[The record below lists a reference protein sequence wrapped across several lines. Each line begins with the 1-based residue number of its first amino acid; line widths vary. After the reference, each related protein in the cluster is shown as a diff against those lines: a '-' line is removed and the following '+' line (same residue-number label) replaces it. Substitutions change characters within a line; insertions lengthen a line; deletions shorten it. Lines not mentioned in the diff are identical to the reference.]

1 MNKILIVEDDKNIQ
15 DILAFNLERNDYQVF
30 TTESGAEAIEIL
42 KEEEDISLVLMD
54 VMLPKMNG
62 FDCTVEIRKF
72 TNIPIIMITA
82 LEDES
87 NVLKGF
93 ECGVNDYVIKP
104 FSIREVLAR
113 VKTQLRVMNE
123 FSKNS
128 KELKD
133 NKFIKINNIELNT
146 IENSVV
152 VNGKENELTN
162 TEYNLLMFFYN
173 HPNKVFERKQIL
185 EKVWGTTYG
194 DLRTVD
200 VTIRRLREK
209 IEVVDSDPQNIKT
222 RRGKGYYLELK

>member
-42 KEEEDISLVLMD
+42 KEEEDISLILMD

-146 IENSVV
+146 IKNSVV

-194 DLRTVD
+194 DLITVD

>member
-146 IENSVV
+146 I
-152 VNGKENELTN
+152 
-162 TEYNLLMFFYN
+162 
-173 HPNKVFERKQIL
+173 
-185 EKVWGTTYG
+185 
-194 DLRTVD
+194 
-200 VTIRRLREK
+200 
-209 IEVVDSDPQNIKT
+209 
-222 RRGKGYYLELK
+222 

>member
-42 KEEEDISLVLMD
+42 KEEEDISLILMD

-146 IENSVV
+146 IKNSVV

>member
-82 LEDES
+82 LEDKS

-93 ECGVNDYVIKP
+93 
-104 FSIREVLAR
+104 
-113 VKTQLRVMNE
+113 
-123 FSKNS
+123 
-128 KELKD
+128 
-133 NKFIKINNIELNT
+133 
-146 IENSVV
+146 
-152 VNGKENELTN
+152 
-162 TEYNLLMFFYN
+162 
-173 HPNKVFERKQIL
+173 
-185 EKVWGTTYG
+185 
-194 DLRTVD
+194 
-200 VTIRRLREK
+200 
-209 IEVVDSDPQNIKT
+209 
-222 RRGKGYYLELK
+222 